1 MKLVKAT
8 FKNFRL
14 LRDVTIDFSTDAEKK
29 LTVIRAENG
38 TGKTTLMSALIWG
51 LYGSKVIKEKL
62 YPLSLAEEN
71 EQAISIDTEVRIEFI
86 SEEVITRK
94 SQTIVTEKH
103 YLLKRNVTSL
113 VSKNGKDYKQG
124 QDTYTLLES
133 TDTGDQPIPT
143 SQIQS
148 IIDRTLP
155 QHLKDIYFTDGDAAL
170 TFIEG
175 SATTAEKRTR
185 VRKAIESLLS
195 MKELESIIKTLKSI
209 KVSLAQ
215 QIDNTDYGAKLV
227 EAEQSYQSNEEWIL
241 GSLVEIDE
249 LIACKSEKATELKQL
264 DSKIEAQ
271 LKLGDKASLG
281 VELKNI
287 EKQIDRTKDELK
299 KTIIKQC
306 SILNSKSLAI
316 ALIGDDVKQAYEL
329 LNKMNDKDKFPMQF
343 IPVLKHAMV
352 ENKCLCGS
360 SLDSNDPDGLAKR
373 NYMEQIIEDCQEI
386 DLLNKRASNL
396 FFSTGDYQE
405 NEAGSNWYHEYDNTL
420 ESNFNLHATLRDLN
434 VSYKSKD
441 AKFSELN
448 DELLNKYREKR
459 KIVAGQLTELSS
471 DIAILND
478 EVKQKKER
486 SINLKKDVDLYTSK
500 IGKNNKSGGKHHL
513 SNQLLSTY
521 ENVFQEIKTTELHK
535 VSEKMNNI
543 FLSMIGAE
551 SGLNPNG
558 MMQGCRLT
566 SDYDIQV
573 MGPKDQVLNPDTELN
588 GASRRAITLSF
599 ILALTKVSDVIA
611 PNIIDTPLGMTSG
624 LVKQSILKNLIQQ
637 GSQVIM
643 FLTYDEIKGVE
654 EIIDKHAG
662 KVSTLSFSGHYPT
675 MLKNEPSSQGESVL
689 CSCNHRQCCQ
699 ICERTDQTNMQH
711 RI

>member
-14 LRDVTIDFSTDAEKK
+14 LRDVTVEFSTDSENK

-51 LYGSKVIKEKL
+51 LYGSSVIKEKL
-62 YPLSLAEEN
+62 YPMSLVEDSEEKTT
-71 EQAISIDTEVRIEFI
+71 IDTEVRIEFT

-94 SQTIVTEKH
+94 SKTIVTEKH
-103 YLLKRNVTSL
+103 YLLKRNVTSQ
-113 VSKNGKDYKQG
+113 VSKNGKEYTQG
-124 QDTYTLLES
+124 QETYTLLES
-133 TDTGDQPIPT
+133 TDTGDQPVPT

-170 TFIEG
+170 TFIE
-175 SATTAEKRTR
+175 SNATTTEKRTR

-195 MKELESIIKTLKSI
+195 MKELESIIRTLKSI
-209 KVSLAQ
+209 KVGFAK
-215 QIDNTDYGAKLV
+215 QIDNTDYGAALV
-227 EAEQSYQSNEEWIL
+227 KAEQAYQSNEDWIQ
-241 GSLVEIDE
+241 GSLIEIEE
-249 LIACKSEKATELKQL
+249 LIANKTEKDKELRQL
-264 DSKIEAQ
+264 NSKIEAQ

-281 VELKNI
+281 GELKQV
-287 EKQIDRTKDELK
+287 EKQIERIKDELK
-299 KTIIKQC
+299 KTITTQC
-306 SILNSKSLAI
+306 NILNSKSLAI
-316 ALIGDDVKQAYEL
+316 ALIGDDVKLAYEL
-329 LNKMNDKDKFPMQF
+329 LNNMNNKDKFPMQF

-352 ENKCLCGS
+352 ENKCLCGA
-360 SLDSNDPDGLAKR
+360 SLDSSDPDGLAKR
-373 NYMEQIIEDCQEI
+373 NYMEQIIEDCKEI
-386 DLLNKRASNL
+386 DQLNKRASNL
-396 FFSTGDYQE
+396 FFATGDYFE
-405 NEAGSNWYHEYDNTL
+405 DEGSSSWYNKYDQTL
-420 ESNFNLHATLRDLN
+420 ESHFNLLASLQEQSNL
-434 VSYKSKD
+434 YKSKE
-441 AKFSELN
+441 AKFRELN
-448 DELLNKYREKR
+448 DDLLNTYKDRERVVK
-459 KIVAGQLTELSS
+459 GQLKEIS
-471 DIAILND
+471 DEVAILSE
-478 EVKQKKER
+478 EVKVKKEK
-486 SINLKKDVDLYTSK
+486 SGNLRKEVEICTSK
-500 IGKNNKSGGKHHL
+500 IGKKNKSGGKHHL

-521 ENVFQEIKTTELHK
+521 ENVFQEIKTTELRK
-535 VSEKMNNI
+535 VSTKMNDI
-543 FLSMIGAE
+543 FLSMIGAD

-558 MMQGCRLT
+558 MMQGCKLT

-624 LVKQSILKNLIQQ
+624 LVKQSILKNLISQ

-654 EIIDKHAG
+654 DIIDEYAG
-662 KVSTLSFSGHYPT
+662 KVSTLSFAGHYPT
-675 MLKNEPSSQGESVL
+675 MLKNKPEFQGLSTL

-699 ICERTDQTNMQH
+699 ICERTDQVNMQY
-711 RI
+711 RR